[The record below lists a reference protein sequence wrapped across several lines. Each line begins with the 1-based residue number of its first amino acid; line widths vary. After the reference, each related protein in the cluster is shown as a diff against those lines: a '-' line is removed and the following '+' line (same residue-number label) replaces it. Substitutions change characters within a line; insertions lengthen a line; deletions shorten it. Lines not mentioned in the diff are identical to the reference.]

1 MKAVAYIR
9 VSTDKDEQE
18 MSLLNQKEFFE
29 KYVESKGDE
38 LVGIYSDKGKSATK
52 VKNRIELQR
61 MIRNAKR
68 GEFQK
73 IYVKDISRIFR
84 NMLDFI
90 TFSREIIDE
99 HKIQIHLVNMGEG
112 RDIDAF
118 LLNIFAM
125 FAEYESQKISE
136 RVKFGKNISKEKGI
150 VPNFAFGYDRKD
162 KWTLI
167 PNKEAEW
174 VKKIFDMYTEEN
186 IGMGRIAEHL
196 FDLRVPTKKKKD
208 GEINYNWSQNGIAR
222 ILRNRL
228 YTGVVINNK
237 QNTKNLYSGE
247 RITLPESEWKIT
259 IRQDFR
265 IISDEQFEKAQKLI
279 KDSKKKFP
287 YDTVTGKRTTVR
299 RSEVHALSNL
309 LKCNICGGSYRR
321 YQRKHSPN
329 GEYYIWWV
337 CASRHKYGK
346 EKCSAEHIRLEEA
359 DVLFAISQLFDYLV
373 QDRESFFSLVEST
386 CNRLIKE
393 HIKQSSS
400 IDLEEMEQQL
410 STLSEERERI
420 KTMMRKGLLEIDEG
434 ESDMKSLNA
443 DIKRISA
450 IIDTQDTS
458 NELTRR
464 VKANLKG
471 FFKTFDTF
479 SYVEGF
485 TNSGLKSIV
494 NEIIIINETELNIH
508 FNVDDSVEGLFF
520 PVQIVG
526 QQSSNNPNNA
536 MKDNRHLIDMQH
548 TKM

>member
-247 RITLPESEWKIT
+247 RITG
-259 IRQDFR
+259 R
-265 IISDEQFEKAQKLI
+265 
-279 KDSKKKFP
+279 
-287 YDTVTGKRTTVR
+287 
-299 RSEVHALSNL
+299 H
-309 LKCNICGGSYRR
+309 CYR
-321 YQRKHSPN
+321 
-329 GEYYIWWV
+329 
-337 CASRHKYGK
+337 A
-346 EKCSAEHIRLEEA
+346 
-359 DVLFAISQLFDYLV
+359 F
-373 QDRESFFSLVEST
+373 
-386 CNRLIKE
+386 
-393 HIKQSSS
+393 
-400 IDLEEMEQQL
+400 
-410 STLSEERERI
+410 
-420 KTMMRKGLLEIDEG
+420 
-434 ESDMKSLNA
+434 
-443 DIKRISA
+443 
-450 IIDTQDTS
+450 
-458 NELTRR
+458 LT
-464 VKANLKG
+464 
-471 FFKTFDTF
+471 
-479 SYVEGF
+479 
-485 TNSGLKSIV
+485 
-494 NEIIIINETELNIH
+494 
-508 FNVDDSVEGLFF
+508 
-520 PVQIVG
+520 
-526 QQSSNNPNNA
+526 
-536 MKDNRHLIDMQH
+536 
-548 TKM
+548 